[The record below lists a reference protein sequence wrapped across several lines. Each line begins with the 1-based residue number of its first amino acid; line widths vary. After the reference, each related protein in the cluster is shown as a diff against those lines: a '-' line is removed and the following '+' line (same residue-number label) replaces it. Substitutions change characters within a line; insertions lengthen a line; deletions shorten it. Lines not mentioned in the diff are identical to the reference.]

1 MRTTATASDERWV
14 LNGSKVFTT
23 HGRVGGVIVV
33 MAVTNRALRSKGIS
47 AFIVEKGTP
56 GLSVG
61 KKENKLG
68 MRAGDT
74 SELIFDDCAVPADQL
89 LGVEGQGLGDAMT
102 VLDAGRIGI
111 AALSVSLAQ
120 GAHEAALNY
129 ATQRM
134 AFGEPI
140 SSFQAIQCKLADAA
154 TQIDAARLLTYRAAW
169 AKDRGKPLA
178 LRASMAKLF
187 ASEVAV
193 KVADAG
199 IQIHGGY
206 GYVKNYPAEKC
217 SRDAKLLTIGEGTSE
232 IQRILIAREIARQIA
247 KTEAAPVG
255 QTR

>member
-33 MAVTNRALRSKGIS
+33 MAVTNRALRSKGIY

-102 VLDAGRIGI
+102 VLDAGWIGI
-111 AALSVSLAQ
+111 AALSVGLAQ

-140 SSFQAIQCKLADAA
+140 SSFQAIQCKHRRCRHPD
-154 TQIDAARLLTYRAAW
+154 RRRAASHLP
-169 AKDRGKPLA
+169 G
-178 LRASMAKLF
+178 S
-187 ASEVAV
+187 
-193 KVADAG
+193 
-199 IQIHGGY
+199 
-206 GYVKNYPAEKC
+206 
-217 SRDAKLLTIGEGTSE
+217 
-232 IQRILIAREIARQIA
+232 
-247 KTEAAPVG
+247 VG
-255 QTR
+255 

>member
-1 MRTTATASDERWV
+1 MSGRCALLGGSQRAVRGVYRSFLNRRAAALLSAAARSRGERLGAWALTEASSGSDAATMRTTATASDERWV

-23 HGRVGGVIVV
+23 HGRVGSVIVV

-56 GLSVG
+56 GLSVW

-68 MRAGDT
+68 MRASDT

-89 LGVEGQGLGDAMT
+89 LGAEGQGFGDAMT

-111 AALSVSLAQ
+111 ASLSVGLAQ

-169 AKDRGKPLA
+169 A
-178 LRASMAKLF
+178 
-187 ASEVAV
+187 
-193 KVADAG
+193 
-199 IQIHGGY
+199 
-206 GYVKNYPAEKC
+206 
-217 SRDAKLLTIGEGTSE
+217 
-232 IQRILIAREIARQIA
+232 
-247 KTEAAPVG
+247 
-255 QTR
+255 